1 MPCGVC
7 LLFISLVLLLFP
19 AVTSPSGFNPQAA
32 TKSMVPVRKRMKGFK
47 ILLLPGGSKS
57 AMQETWVWSLGVE
70 DSPGEGN
77 GNPLQYSCLENP
89 MDRGAWWATVHG
101 VTKSWKQLSLS
112 VSGLHPYCQR
122 ASLTMWIRDPSAWY
136 LHLSWLL
143 SQISFFVVF
152 TGSSIV
158 AHLHLEGGRSDWTDE
173 LSEWWIQY
181 S

>member
-1 MPCGVC
+1 MESAFYLSLLSYFCFLQWHLPVESIPKQQLSQWC
-7 LLFISLVLLLFP
+7 LS
-19 AVTSPSGFNPQAA
+19 
-32 TKSMVPVRKRMKGFK
+32 RKRMKGFK